1 MDMAPVLQ
9 VEKLSKRFGTLE
21 VIRGISFEIFPEEVV
36 GLAGLSGSGKS
47 VIAKLLAGL
56 YTPNGGTITI
66 NNQRLPPEYDASR
79 LGLEVIHQHP
89 VLAESL
95 SITENIFLGHEV
107 YQPYIGRFLRWID
120 QPRMEAETIR
130 LLKKLDAEYVSP
142 NERVMNLSNEQR
154 QLVAIARVLVRP
166 ANVIFLDEPIL
177 LSFGYQQK
185 ILLLIEEWRQ
195 QGKTVIFSSGNLDHL
210 FAVTDR
216 ILVLRNGERIDS
228 FRTDVTSREEIVAS
242 MVGYMAQEQP
252 TPAFWALDSY
262 YRAREK
268 AESLSRQMLLLEKD
282 LEVQGTLNRQ
292 LLSQLAE
299 QVKALDQANV
309 ALQDA
314 HRRLLTEREE
324 ERKHLAREL
333 HDQVIQ
339 DLLTTNYQLEEV
351 EAQDAVQDA
360 VRERLVEVRGT
371 IRQLVDDIRQ
381 ICGSLRPPTIDSLGL
396 AAALQSYA
404 REWARRTG
412 IEVQMRLKLNPGRLP
427 EPIELSIF
435 RIIQEGLSNVQ
446 RHAHASHVDITLEHT
461 SARTLMVSIAD
472 DGDGLAENFDLG
484 RLSGQGHYGLLGI
497 SERAALLSG
506 HVRVHN
512 RSGGGLLLQVEVSH
526 PRMETSTPAA
536 APARRAEI
544 TYRY

>member
-1 MDMAPVLQ
+1 MPPVLQ
-9 VEKLSKRFGTLE
+9 VEKLCKRFGTLE
-21 VIRGISFEIFPEEVV
+21 VIRGISFEIFSDEVV

-66 NNQRLPPEYDASR
+66 NDQRLPPDYDAAR
-79 LGLEVIHQHP
+79 LGLEVIHQYP

-95 SITENIFLGHEV
+95 SITENVFLGHEV

-120 QPRMEAETIR
+120 QPRMEARTIS

-166 ANVIFLDEPIL
+166 ANVIFVDEPIL
-177 LSFGYQQK
+177 LSFAYQQK
-185 ILLLIEEWRQ
+185 VLRLIEEWRQ
-195 QGKTVIFSSGNLDHL
+195 QGKTVIFSSTNLDHL

-228 FRTDVTSREEIVAS
+228 FRTDTSSREEIVAS
-242 MVGYMAQEQP
+242 MVGYTAQEQP

-268 AESLSRQMLLLEKD
+268 AESLNRQMLLLEKD

-351 EAQDAVQDA
+351 EAQEDVQDD
-360 VRERLVEVRGT
+360 VRERLVEVRST

-396 AAALQSYA
+396 GAALQSYA

-412 IEVQMRLKLNPGRLP
+412 IDVQVHLKLNPGRLP

-435 RIIQEGLSNVQ
+435 RIIQEGLSNIQ
-446 RHAHASHVDITLEHT
+446 RHAHASHVEITLEHA

-472 DGDGLAENFDLG
+472 DGDGLTENFDLAK
-484 RLSGQGHYGLLGI
+484 LSGMGHYGLLGI

-526 PRMETSTPAA
+526 PRMESNTPAA
-536 APARRAEI
+536 ILSRRAEI
-544 TYRY
+544 TYRH

>member
-1 MDMAPVLQ
+1 MTPVLQ
-9 VEKLSKRFGTLE
+9 VEKLYKRFGTLE
-21 VIRGISFEIFPEEVV
+21 VIRGISFEIYPNEIV

-56 YTPNGGTITI
+56 YTPNSGSITI
-66 NNQRLPPEYDASR
+66 NDQRLPPEFDASQH
-79 LGLEVIHQHP
+79 GLEVIHQYP
-89 VLAESL
+89 VLAEGL
-95 SITENIFLGHEV
+95 SITDNIFLGHEL

-120 QPRMEAETIR
+120 QPRMDAEATR
-130 LLKKLDAEYVSP
+130 LLKKLDAQYVSP
-142 NERVMNLSNEQR
+142 DERVLNLSNEQR

-166 ANVIFLDEPIL
+166 ANIIFVDEPIL
-177 LSFGYQQK
+177 LSFAYQQK
-185 ILLLIEEWRQ
+185 VLRLIEEWRQ
-195 QGKTVIFSSGNLDHL
+195 QGKTVIFSSTNLDHL

-228 FRTDVTSREEIVAS
+228 FRTDMTSREEIVAS
-242 MVGYMAQEQP
+242 MVGYTAQEQP

-268 AESLSRQMLLLEKD
+268 ADSLNRQMLLLEKD
-282 LEVQGTLNRQ
+282 LEMQGTLNRQ

-351 EAQDAVQDA
+351 EAQEEVLAE
-360 VRERLVEVRGT
+360 VRGRLEEVRGT
-371 IRQLVDDIRQ
+371 IRQLVDDIRR

-396 AAALQSYA
+396 PAALQSYA

-412 IEVQMRLKLNPGRLP
+412 IEVQVRLKLNPGRLP

-435 RIIQEGLSNVQ
+435 RIVQEGLSNIQ
-446 RHAHASHVDITLEHT
+446 RHAHASHVEIMLEHT

-472 DGDGLAENFDLG
+472 DGDGLAEDFDLAK
-484 RLSGQGHYGLLGI
+484 LSALGHYGLLGI

-506 HVRVHN
+506 HLRIHN
-512 RSGGGLLLQVEVSH
+512 RSGGGLLLQVEISH
-526 PRMETSTPAA
+526 PRMETSSPAA
-536 APARRAEI
+536 LPPKRAEI